1 MIRQYRRLRERFLL
15 SQLSLAS
22 VESCNKLRATS
33 NIHDA
38 TPTQTYGL
46 CMHVSINTHARRVVH
61 LSDWTNSL
69 SEAGL

>member
-22 VESCNKLRATS
+22 VESCNKRATS

-38 TPTQTYGL
+38 TPTQTYGP
-46 CMHVSINTHARRVVH
+46 CMHVCINTHARCVVH
-61 LSDWTNSL
+61 LSK
-69 SEAGL
+69 